1 MTPNNYTLSDLFGPY
16 PIDDRVGGWWKDHI
30 GVANK
35 NVDIRGYFFGQ
46 IGSEKGEKRGCLE
59 NKHDRGMRAARAQ
72 RLVAGLLQFEAEYSM
87 DDVAIGDSNKYQ
99 NKNNE
104 GSNEETIDSIDLN
117 VGTSQLGNAHVL
129 MVGVGNNVGIAKV

>member
-1 MTPNNYTLSDLFGPY
+1 
-16 PIDDRVGGWWKDHI
+16 
-30 GVANK
+30 
-35 NVDIRGYFFGQ
+35 
-46 IGSEKGEKRGCLE
+46 
-59 NKHDRGMRAARAQ
+59 MRAARAQ
-72 RLVAGLLQFEAEYSM
+72 RLVADLLQFEAEYSM